1 MSTHTILT
9 PGQVLDWKK
18 GLSHQHLDVSYL
30 ITDRGERIEIEDLT
44 PDIIYGCRYF
54 VAGEEEIAVTPSQIA
69 EIMSICYRCGEDGV
83 EHDEMRRIM
92 ENQLVILGFS
102 DISLP

>member
-1 MSTHTILT
+1 MVQILT
-9 PGQVLDWKK
+9 PGQVVDWKK

-30 ITDRGERIEIEDLT
+30 ITDRGERIEIKDLT
-44 PDIIYGCRYF
+44 PDIIYDSKYF
-54 VAGEEEIAVTPSQIA
+54 VAGEEEIAVTASQIA
-69 EIMSICYRCGEDGV
+69 EVMSICYRCGEDGV

>member
-1 MSTHTILT
+1 MQILT
-9 PGQVLDWKK
+9 PGQVVDWKK

-54 VAGEEEIAVTPSQIA
+54 VAGEEEIAVTASQIA
-69 EIMSICYRCGEDGV
+69 EVMSICYHCGEDGV
-83 EHDEMRRIM
+83 EHEEMRRIM

>member
-9 PGQVLDWKK
+9 PGQVIDWKK

-54 VAGEEEIAVTPSQIA
+54 VAGEEEIAVTPSQVLELMNLA
-69 EIMSICYRCGEDGV
+69 YNCGQDGV
-83 EHDEMRRIM
+83 EREEMRRVM